1 METDEDTFPGLS
13 SSVRPK
19 RKESVSFWHQLPV
32 AIGRQDS
39 KNNKPTLFVSSSLP
53 ADLRDPRDR
62 GVFFDTQVGPRN

>member
-13 SSVRPK
+13 SSVRTTFF
-19 RKESVSFWHQLPV
+19 SFWHQLPV